1 MSLAYFSDMDLPVLI
16 SVAVVEDDRDA
27 REAIAAVINSAD
39 GFILSGAYA
48 SAEEAIAAVPEI
60 EPDVVLMDIQLPG
73 MSGIECVGKLKE
85 KLPGTD
91 FIMLTVMDD
100 EDSVFKSLGAGA
112 TGYLHKHS
120 APQEVLDGIREVHGG
135 GSVISPGI
143 ARLVVRSFQP
153 KMDHDLSQREAEVLT
168 RLCDGENYRSIA
180 EVLFIS
186 TNTVKAHIKNIYGKL
201 EVNTRAEAVR
211 LAMRDRLV

>member
-1 MSLAYFSDMDLPVLI
+1 MI

-27 REAIAAVINSAD
+27 REAVCAVIEAAD
-39 GFILSGAYA
+39 GFVLRGSLA
-48 SAEEAIAAVPEI
+48 SAEEALAVLPEI
-60 EPDVVLMDIQLPG
+60 EPDAVLMDIQLTG
-73 MSGIECVGKLKE
+73 MNGIECVRKLKE
-85 KLPGTD
+85 RLADTD
-91 FIMLTVMDD
+91 FVMLTAMDD
-100 EDSVFKSLGAGA
+100 EESVFRSLGAGA

-120 APQEVLDGIREVHGG
+120 SQQEILAAIREVREG

-153 KMDHDLSQREAEVLT
+153 KADHDLSQREAEVLAK
-168 RLCDGENYRSIA
+168 LCDGENYRSIA

-186 TNTVKAHIKNIYGKL
+186 TNTVKAHIKNIYVKL
-201 EVNTRAEAVR
+201 HVNTRAEAVR

>member
-1 MSLAYFSDMDLPVLI
+1 MPTMI
-16 SVAVVEDDRDA
+16 SVVVVEDDRDA
-27 REAIAAVINSAD
+27 REAIAAVINDAD
-39 GFILSGAYA
+39 GFILRCAHA
-48 SAEEAIAAVPEI
+48 SAEEALAAVPEI

-73 MSGIECVGKLKE
+73 MSGIECVRKLKE

>member
-1 MSLAYFSDMDLPVLI
+1 MDLPVMI

-27 REAIAAVINSAD
+27 REAIAAVITAAD
-39 GFILSGAYA
+39 GFVLRGAYA
-48 SAEEAIAAVPEI
+48 SAEEALAAVPEI

-73 MSGIECVGKLKE
+73 IDGIECVRRLKE

-91 FIMLTVMDD
+91 FIMLTAMED
-100 EDSVFKSLGAGA
+100 EESVFKSLGAGA

-120 APQEVLDGIREVHGG
+120 PPQQVLDGIREVHGG
-135 GSVISPGI
+135 GSVISPGV

-153 KMDHDLSQREAEVLT
+153 RVDHDLSQREAEVLT
-168 RLCDGENYRSIA
+168 KLCDGENYRSIA

-201 EVNTRAEAVR
+201 HVNTRAEAVR